1 MNRLPDTPFAPAREA
16 FVDGIG
22 LAKALREVLPGCA
35 GSGDPED
42 GVNKKAV
49 IGCVS
54 ARFAGL
60 PRQQGGDAFK
70 VVVGYGVAMHEHGRV
85 C

>member
-1 MNRLPDTPFAPAREA
+1 MNRLPDAAFAPAREA

-22 LAKALREVLPGCA
+22 LAKALREILPGCA
-35 GSGDPED
+35 GSGDPEH

-60 PRQQGGDAFK
+60 SRQQG
-70 VVVGYGVAMHEHGRV
+70 AMRSKSWSDMA
-85 C
+85 